1 MAKKQI
7 VTAKDVMSVL
17 QVSESKAYAVI
28 RQLNSELKEQGYIV
42 IPGKVPTAYFEQK
55 CFGVK
60 VNAE

>member
-7 VTAKDVMSVL
+7 VTAKDVMGIL
-17 QVSESKAYAVI
+17 EVSESKAYGII
-28 RQLNSELKEQGYIV
+28 RQMNQELAAQGFIV